1 MFRSADF
8 RHPTEEEIEKLTLY
22 PHRWT
27 LGDRFFK
34 LAHEYYG
41 DSSLWWVIA
50 WFNQMPTEAHIVQ
63 GDLIYIPSPLD
74 QITSYYGV

>member
-1 MFRSADF
+1 MK
-8 RHPTEEEIEKLTLY
+8 HPTPEQIEQLTLQA
-22 PHRWT
+22 HRWT

-41 DSSLWWVIA
+41 DPEMWWVIA
-50 WFNQMPTEAHIVQ
+50 WFNQTPTESHVDP

-74 QITSYYGV
+74 QITSFYKV